1 MFDALLTIYTDS
13 AQNRNLDDF
22 FFRPGATNL
31 QICRNMAREAAIELL
46 VYTIYVIILSVLDN
60 AESTCINI
68 ITNVYEYV
76 YKHRFNYS

>member
-1 MFDALLTIYTDS
+1 MFDALLTIYTES

-22 FFRPGATNL
+22 FFPTGSYKPADMPEL
-31 QICRNMAREAAIELL
+31 AREAAIELL
-46 VYTIYVIILSVLDN
+46 VYTIYVIILSVPDN
-60 AESTCINI
+60 AEITCINI